1 MKQKFSAPL
10 RRRTIALAVG
20 AALAALAAAP
30 SFADPV
36 LTARLFRDSDVLF
49 RDADMSRWS
58 DNYVELGVGY
68 NSNDSYRFGQFSG
81 LTDQGG
87 FPLAGFNWLSRD
99 EANDAQYWQIHGST
113 LGLDSRKI
121 SGEGGIQGK
130 WSASFNYDRIQRSQ
144 WDTTS
149 FIHDGLGS
157 SNLTLPAAFAAA
169 GGADDIADI
178 NPRLRRFKIEQ
189 ERDIYRFGLAG
200 LLGKEWDF
208 KVNYREDR
216 RDGTRLT
223 GMPFSFAGGR
233 SVLVPYEI
241 DDRTRQMEAILSYTT
256 KALQLQA
263 GYTYSKFDNDLNA
276 FNVRNP
282 FTANAAQ
289 FEGRMS
295 LAPSNNYH
303 QIYANAGYNY
313 SKSTRLTGK
322 FAYSIARQDDN
333 FLPYSANLATG
344 AAGNVPPRTSLDG
357 KVVKTL
363 LDVALTTKP
372 IDKMNLKVAYQYNDS
387 NNRTPVANY
396 LYLSR
401 DGTASSTTTSRRN
414 APLSTTEQKFSVDG
428 DYEVAAKTFLRAGLE
443 RKYLKYSQDNELYRN
458 VADRDFTNTDKFSLE
473 LRRPVSDEFLGS
485 VGYTYTER
493 RGSDYDKNSYFRN
506 TYWDPAHITNNRLN
520 ANPSMRSFMY
530 ADYDEDRIRTSGNW
544 TASETVTLQAAVDN
558 FRQKARGPDCNKVID
573 TDIPAALTSTL
584 KDECLGRTLAE
595 GISANL
601 DVQWQPAENMTTFAF
616 ASYGETGTSQ
626 EGRTWIRGTATT
638 LASNTAGDQRYNW
651 SGDLK
656 NRDHTL
662 GLGLKWQPEER
673 WDVGGTYVYNY
684 GTGRTSIRT
693 GPTIAAVVG
702 PPAVGLFGQ
711 QTSMPD
717 TWNKLHT
724 LQLFAK
730 WDYSK
735 QVSWRFNYLYEN
747 LKSTDWAYDNLSP
760 TSIDQVLLT
769 GQEAPRYSN
778 HVFGVSAVIKSW

>member
-282 FTANAAQ
+282 FLAAGATSN
-289 FEGRMS
+289 GRMS
-295 LAPSNNYH
+295 LAPSNDYH
-303 QIYANAGYNY
+303 QFYANAGYNY

-363 LDVALTTKP
+363 LDMALTTKP

-387 NNRTPVANY
+387 DNRTPVADY
-396 LYLSR
+396 TYLSR
-401 DGTASSTTTSRRN
+401 DAIASSTTTRRRN

-428 DYEVAAKTFLRAGLE
+428 DYEVAAKTILRAGLE
-443 RKYLKYSQDNELYRN
+443 RKYLKYSQDNEIYRN

-473 LRRPVSDEFLGS
+473 LRRPVSDEFIGS

-506 TYWDPAHITNNRLN
+506 TYWDPAHITANRLN
-520 ANPSMRSFMY
+520 AHPSMRSFMY
-530 ADYDEDRIRTSGNW
+530 ADYDEDRVRTSGNW
-544 TASETVTLQAAVDN
+544 TASETVTLQAAVDH
-558 FRQKARGPDCNKVID
+558 FRQKARGPNCNSIVD
-573 TDIPAALTSTL
+573 TNLIAAAGIPAATAATL
-584 KDECLGRTLAE
+584 PDECLGRTLAE
-595 GISANL
+595 GLSGNI

-616 ASYGETGTSQ
+616 ASYGETGTTQ
-626 EGRTWIRGTATT
+626 EGRTWTRGNNTTSGDLTRGWTA
-638 LASNTAGDQRYNW
+638 
-651 SGDLK
+651 DLK
-656 NRDHTL
+656 NRDSTL
-662 GLGLKWQPEER
+662 GIGLKWQPEER
-673 WDVGGTYVYNY
+673 WDLGGTYVYNY
-684 GTGRTSIRT
+684 GTGKSSMVTGSSI
-693 GPTIAAVVG
+693 V
-702 PPAVGLFGQ
+702 PA